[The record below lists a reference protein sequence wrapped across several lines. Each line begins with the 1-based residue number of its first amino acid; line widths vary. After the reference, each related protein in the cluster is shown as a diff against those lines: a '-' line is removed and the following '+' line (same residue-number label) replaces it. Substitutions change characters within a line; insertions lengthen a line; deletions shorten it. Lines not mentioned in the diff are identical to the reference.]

1 MARGQSEILGL
12 MGSFYWIRSEKDK
25 AAWSYTRM
33 REKQGKQEKETNTE
47 ERKENAEERYQ
58 DAEFP

>member
-1 MARGQSEILGL
+1 